1 MSFFRAFQLNIRN
14 ALVHAEHAM
23 RLTKENFRT
32 TLALIDMLS
41 EQRYEVFGLGEDIVE
56 QAGVELV
63 DDRLTVAEDAAEPG
77 YVKFAPISYPWALRI
92 EDVFVDGAAVEWQIK
107 KTYSDKPPAS
117 FNAAQLP
124 LITDN
129 LQLYVAIQPGGF
141 LRRAAVLQ
149 KMTME

>member
-32 TLALIDMLS
+32 TLALIDVLS
-41 EQRYEVFGLGEDIVE
+41 EQRYEVFGIGEDVVS
-56 QAGVELV
+56 QAGVSLV
-63 DDRLTVAEDAAEPG
+63 DDRLAVAEDASEPG
-77 YVKFAPISYPWALRI
+77 EVTFSPVNYAWALRV
-92 EDVFVDGAAVEWQIK
+92 EEVFVDGHGVSWEIK
-107 KTYSDKPPAS
+107 KTYPDRAPAF
-117 FNAAQLP
+117 FNKAQLP

-129 LQLYVAIQPGGF
+129 LQLIATIAPGGY
-141 LRRAAVLQ
+141 LRRVALLQ